1 MTKIVRLI
9 TILAL
14 TLTGINSVAGEVAAG
29 PKLGQPASEEQ
40 IARWQVSVM
49 PDGTGLPEGRGD
61 AIEGK
66 AIYLDKCQSCHGP
79 NGEGDSADQLA
90 NARMQL
96 TDEWPEKTI
105 GSYWP
110 YATTLYD
117 FNRRSMPMQAP
128 GSLSNDEAYAVT
140 AYLLYLNGIISDSQ
154 ILNAKSLLKVRM
166 PNRDGFIDVYELNKK
181 TISLKSIKQIF
192 S

>member
-40 IARWQVSVM
+40 IARWQISVM
-49 PDGTGLPEGRGD
+49 PDGTGLPEGHGD

-79 NGEGDSADQLA
+79 NGEGGSADQLA
-90 NARMQL
+90 NAHMQL

-181 TISLKSIKQIF
+181 NNKP
-192 S
+192 